1 MLKSYAVINNEHAY
15 FRSWRKSYFQTNN
28 IYALRERNIIIEPL
42 VLFVKKKKKK
52 NECIQ
57 RAFLGE
63 SNGFRALEKN
73 DVN

>member
-42 VLFVKKKKKK
+42 VLFVKKK

-63 SNGFRALEKN
+63 SNGFCALEKN